1 MEMQVGFI
9 GAGKMAEAMAGAWI
23 RKGRLAADRILMAD
37 VSEERRNAVA
47 RTLGVRTTPGN
58 AGVVGERPVLVLAVK
73 PQHLGDALATVP
85 RESFAGRLVI
95 SILAGKRLASL
106 AQCLPGA
113 RIVRVM
119 PNLPCLVGEG
129 MSAFCLGPGA
139 TAADREVVAGLLSC
153 FGRVVEVPEEQFDV
167 VTALSGS
174 GPAFFAYVVKALA
187 DSAAGQGLEPAQALL
202 MAEQTMLGTARLLR
216 EQGQAPAALIQSVAS
231 AKGTTAAGLTVL
243 ESSDVAGVLD
253 AVLKAAAA
261 RSREL
266 SA

>member
-1 MEMQVGFI
+1 METQVGFI

-23 RKGRLAADRILMAD
+23 RKGRLAPERILAAD

-47 RTLGVRTTPGN
+47 GALGVRTTADN
-58 AGVVGERPVLVLAVK
+58 AVVAGMSPVIVLAVK
-73 PQHLGDALATVP
+73 PQHLAESLAAVP

-113 RIVRVM
+113 RVVRVM

-129 MSAFCLGPGA
+129 MSAFCPGPGA
-139 TAADREVVAGLLSC
+139 TAADRAFVAGLLSC
-153 FGRVVEVPEEQFDV
+153 FGRVVEAPEDQFDV

-174 GPAFFAYVVKALA
+174 GPAFFAYIVKALA
-187 DSAAGQGLEPAQALL
+187 DSAACQGLDPAQALL
-202 MAEQTMLGTARLLR
+202 MAEQTMLGTARLLL
-216 EQGQAPAALIQSVAS
+216 EQAQAPAALIQSVAS
-231 AKGTTAAGLTVL
+231 AKGTTAAGLAVL
-243 ESSDVAGVLD
+243 EPSDVAGVLD
-253 AVLKAAAA
+253 RVLKAAAA
-261 RSREL
+261 RSCEL